1 MPIVNWRTVSSRRL
15 LLLAAILHITLA
27 VVITLVGKFGVA
39 PRTFDHNGIGIS
51 FAIDSV
57 SYRQEAVQLTALLRE
72 GRFRDWLNYQA
83 PLATFHARIYSISYA
98 VFGKILGEGVLGVEP
113 VNLVYYLSTLV
124 LVFFIGTVTFSPTV
138 GRMTAAVVG
147 LWPSLLILSTQLL
160 RDQFS
165 IAVFLVLL
173 LALIVCIKQ
182 PLSFKRAIVW
192 AAIAVAALIF
202 VPFLRPTIWE
212 VVVATVLVGAASSI
226 VRQVIRR
233 RFDIPGTLAV
243 LLICLAA
250 FALPR
255 IMNVRSVT
263 EGASRAMATRRSAPP
278 INGLPPWSRVARQ
291 VGWARQR
298 FINSYATAG
307 SNLDADVKL
316 QTFEDLVRYLPRAV
330 EVGLLAPFPRMW
342 FIRGVQVGLTGR
354 LVVGAEM
361 IALYL
366 LMVCACVTLIY
377 ERKSVS
383 VWFLFAVALLGSV
396 ALAYVVVNAAILYRL
411 RYPYF
416 IPIVLLGVQGFYV
429 WVLKGRSGSRS
440 TYREQ
445 SKLNETDGI
454 AS

>member
-1 MPIVNWRTVSSRRL
+1 LSIVNWRTLSSKHL

-39 PRTFDHNGIGIS
+39 PRTFDINGIGIS

-57 SYRQEAVQLTALLRE
+57 SYRQEAVQLSVLLRE

-83 PLATFHARIYSISYA
+83 PLATFHARIYSVSY
-98 VFGKILGEGVLGVEP
+98 VLFGKILGEGVLGVEP

-124 LVFFIGTVTFSPTV
+124 LVYLIGAVTFSPSV

-160 RDQFS
+160 RDQFFIS
-165 IAVFLVLL
+165 VFLLLL
-173 LALIVCIKQ
+173 LALTVCIEQ

-192 AAIAVAALIF
+192 AALAVATLIM
-202 VPFLRPTIWE
+202 VPFLRPTMWE
-212 VVVATVLVGAASSI
+212 VVIATVFIGAAASI
-226 VRQVIRR
+226 IRQLTTR
-233 RFDIPGTLAV
+233 RFDVPATLAV
-243 LLICLAA
+243 FLICLTA

-255 IMNVRSVT
+255 MMNVRSVT
-263 EGASRAMATRRSAPP
+263 EGASRTMATRRSAPS

-307 SNLDADVKL
+307 SNLDADVEIR
-316 QTFEDLVRYLPRAV
+316 TFRDLVRYLPRAV

-342 FIRGVQVGLTGR
+342 FTRGVQVGLTGR
-354 LVVGAEM
+354 IVVGAEM
-361 IALYL
+361 LGLYL
-366 LMVCACVTLIY
+366 LMVFACSTLIY
-377 ERKSVS
+377 ERKRML
-383 VWFLFAVALLGSV
+383 VWFLFAVTVLGSV
-396 ALAYVVVNAAILYRL
+396 VLAYVVINAAILYRL

-416 IPIVLLGVQGFYV
+416 IPIVLLGMQGLYV
-429 WVLKGRSGSRS
+429 RALNGRSGGP
-440 TYREQ
+440 TVREQ
-445 SKLNETDGI
+445 SVQDHN
-454 AS
+454 